1 MQRKNSKFN
10 APFQKDLLINM
21 LVLMVQ
27 TGATKEE
34 LQAALDEIHTI
45 TVDEIL
51 REAEASLAK
60 DKQKTESPLTLAES
74 IRRKIAE
81 SQSAKKC

>member
-81 SQSAKKC
+81 SQTAKKG

>member
-81 SQSAKKC
+81 SQSAKKG

>member
-1 MQRKNSKFN
+1 MPETNHSFR
-10 APFQKDLLINM
+10 ATFQKEMLLNT
-21 LVLMVQ
+21 LVLMAH

-81 SQSAKKC
+81 SQSAKKG

>member
-34 LQAALDEIHTI
+34 LQAALDEIHSI

-51 REAEASLAK
+51 KEAEASLIK
-60 DKQKTESPLTLAES
+60 YEQRTEAPLTLAES
-74 IRRKIAE
+74 IRRKVAE
-81 SQSAKKC
+81 AQAAEQR